1 MIKMKIKDVNNR
13 DYYIEDLE
21 KFVDHIKQYHNTGST
36 IHEENGYY
44 FLVDDTFRKS
54 LFKLLK

>member
-1 MIKMKIKDVNNR
+1 MKIKDVNNR

-21 KFVDHIKQYHNTGST
+21 KFVDHIKKYHNTGST

>member
-1 MIKMKIKDVNNR
+1 MIKIKIKDVKNR
-13 DYYIEDLE
+13 DYCIEDLE
-21 KFVDHIKQYHNTGST
+21 KFVDHIKKYHNTGST

-44 FLVDDTFRKS
+44 FVVDDTFRKS

>member
-44 FLVDDTFRKS
+44 FVVDDTFRKS

>member
-1 MIKMKIKDVNNR
+1 MKIKDVNNR

-44 FLVDDTFRKS
+44 FVVDDTFRKS